1 MNRQAAMMASILAVT
16 LVVSGCNQETEAPA
30 PVRPV
35 LSTVVELT
43 LPASTVAV
51 GTIEPR
57 YTTNMGFRVLGRLIA
72 RPVNV
77 GDLVEE
83 GQTFAAIDPT
93 TFELAVQ
100 SARAE
105 LSRSKARLANAS
117 ATEERKRTL
126 IVSDSTTKASLDDAE
141 YARAGAQASVA
152 GAQANLTKALEQ
164 LSYARLKAEF
174 AGVVTAVS
182 ADVGQVVSPGQT
194 VITVARPEAREAV
207 VDVGSDFPGALQVGL
222 PFTVSLQL
230 LPAIEVEGRIRE
242 IAPQADDATRMRRIR
257 IALIDPPPS
266 FRLGSTVT
274 ARLSN
279 LQNEVLRVPTSAVL
293 TKDGDTFVWVVDPAA
308 STVSLRK
315 VALSADASG
324 MRVNSGLA
332 AGTRIV
338 TAGIHS
344 LKQGQQVRNR
354 RGRSAMSSFNLS
366 DWALKHR
373 SLVWYFMLAFM
384 VAGLFAY
391 LQLGRREDPDFTIK
405 TMVIQ
410 AQWPGASAEEVTRQ
424 VTDRIEKKL
433 EELESLDYT
442 KSVTVAGQ
450 TTVFVYLRD
459 STKAS
464 DVAPTWARVR
474 NMIADIKA
482 DLPQGV
488 IGPGFNDR
496 FGDVFGNIYAF
507 TSDGLSLRQ
516 LRDQVEDIRAKI
528 LTVPNVGK
536 VDILGAQ
543 DEVIYLE
550 FSTRKIAA
558 LGIDSRS
565 IMSSLQAQNAV
576 TASGVFQEG
585 PERISVRV
593 SGEFASEASLKA
605 INLRIN
611 DRFFPL
617 TDVATITRGYA
628 DPPTT
633 LFRFNGQPA
642 IALAIG
648 MKSGANLL
656 KFGEALKEEMS
667 KIVTDLPMGVG
678 VHLVADQPVVVEHAV
693 SGFTEAL
700 FEAIVIVLGISFIS
714 LGLRAGLVVAIAI
727 PLVLAITF
735 VAMAATGISLQ
746 RISLGALIIALGLL
760 VDDAMIAVEMM
771 VARLEVGD
779 PLPKAATYVYTS
791 TAFPMLTGTLVTVAG
806 FIPIGL
812 NSSNAGEYTFTLFV
826 VIAVSLIVSWIVAV
840 LFTPLLGVTILP
852 AKMKGHH
859 EFKGRLARM
868 FSRLLAVCMRH
879 RWITIGVTVAAFV
892 LALFG
897 MQFVQQQFFP
907 SSDRDEL
914 IVDWNL
920 PQNASI
926 AETNAQIARFERE
939 QLQGN
944 DAVDHWS
951 TYVGTGAP
959 RFVLSFDLQTANTW
973 FGQIVIVAKGGIKV
987 RDRVKEQFESY
998 LRTTFPGTDTFVKL
1012 LEVGPPVGR
1021 PVQYRLSGPNIAK
1034 VKELS
1039 ESLAAIV
1046 RSNPHLNNVVF
1057 NWMEPARVVK
1067 VDVLQDK
1074 ARQLG
1079 VSSEDIA
1086 TTLNSVLN
1094 GTSITQVRDSIY
1106 LINVV
1111 DRATAPERASIE
1123 TLRDL
1128 QLIGLGGQSVPL
1140 GAVANIRYEIE
1151 QPTIWRRSR
1160 LPTITLQASIRD
1172 DVQPNTVGEQLA
1184 PRVADF
1190 EKRLPSG
1197 YSVVVGGSVEESAK
1211 SQGPIKA
1218 VLPLMLFI
1226 MATILMIQLQSF
1238 SRLFLVWA
1246 VAPLALIGVVLAL
1259 LPSGAPLGFVAILG
1273 VLALIGILI
1282 RNSVILIVQIEELR
1296 KEGRPAWEA
1305 VVEATEHQFR
1315 PIMLTAAA
1323 ASLALIPIARE
1334 IFWGPMAY
1342 AMMGGIIVGTLLTLL
1357 FLPALYVAW
1366 FRIKQPDQA
1375 PCSKVAKLSSGP
1387 NCSMEER
1394 LLEQTQ

>member
-1 MNRQAAMMASILAVT
+1 
-16 LVVSGCNQETEAPA
+16 
-30 PVRPV
+30 
-35 LSTVVELT
+35 
-43 LPASTVAV
+43 
-51 GTIEPR
+51 
-57 YTTNMGFRVLGRLIA
+57 
-72 RPVNV
+72 
-77 GDLVEE
+77 
-83 GQTFAAIDPT
+83 
-93 TFELAVQ
+93 
-100 SARAE
+100 
-105 LSRSKARLANAS
+105 
-117 ATEERKRTL
+117 
-126 IVSDSTTKASLDDAE
+126 
-141 YARAGAQASVA
+141 
-152 GAQANLTKALEQ
+152 
-164 LSYARLKAEF
+164 
-174 AGVVTAVS
+174 
-182 ADVGQVVSPGQT
+182 
-194 VITVARPEAREAV
+194 
-207 VDVGSDFPGALQVGL
+207 
-222 PFTVSLQL
+222 
-230 LPAIEVEGRIRE
+230 
-242 IAPQADDATRMRRIR
+242 MR
-257 IALIDPPPS
+257 
-266 FRLGSTVT
+266 
-274 ARLSN
+274 
-279 LQNEVLRVPTSAVL
+279 
-293 TKDGDTFVWVVDPAA
+293 
-308 STVSLRK
+308 
-315 VALSADASG
+315 
-324 MRVNSGLA
+324 
-332 AGTRIV
+332 
-338 TAGIHS
+338 
-344 LKQGQQVRNR
+344 
-354 RGRSAMSSFNLS
+354 SFNLS

-373 SLVWYFMLAFM
+373 SLVWYFMIAFM
-384 VAGLFAY
+384 AAGLFAY
-391 LQLGRREDPDFTIK
+391 LQLGRQEDPDFTIK

-464 DVAPTWARVR
+464 DVAPTWVRVR

-488 IGPGFNDR
+488 LGPGFNDR

-528 LTVPNVGK
+528 LTIPNVGK

-558 LGIDSRS
+558 LGIDSRAV
-565 IMSSLQAQNAV
+565 MSSLQAQNAV

-617 TDVATITRGYA
+617 TDVATITRGYV
-628 DPPTT
+628 DPPTN

-667 KIVTDLPMGVG
+667 KIIADLPMGVG

-700 FEAIVIVLGISFIS
+700 FEAIVIVLAISFIS

-735 VAMAATGISLQ
+735 VVMAVTGISLQ

-812 NSSNAGEYTFTLFV
+812 NSSNAGEFTFTLFV

-852 AKMKGHH
+852 AKIKGHQKA
-859 EFKGRLARM
+859 KGR
-868 FSRLLAVCMRH
+868 FGQVFTRLLLVCMHH
-879 RWITIGVTVAAFV
+879 RWITIGVTVAAFL

-926 AETNAQIARFERE
+926 TETNAQIARFERE

-944 DAVDHWS
+944 DGVDHWS

-973 FGQIVIVAKGGIKV
+973 FGQMVVVTKGGIKV

-998 LRTTFPGTDTFVKL
+998 LKTTFPGTDTFVKL

-1039 ESLAAIV
+1039 ESLAAVV
-1046 RSNPHLNNVVF
+1046 RSNLHLNNVVF

-1140 GAVANIRYEIE
+1140 GAIANLRYEIE

-1172 DVQPNTVGEQLA
+1172 DVQPNTVVEQVA

-1190 EKRLPSG
+1190 AKRLPSG
-1197 YSVVVGGSVEESAK
+1197 YSVAVGGSVEESAK

-1218 VLPLMLFI
+1218 VIPLMLFV

-1238 SRLFLVWA
+1238 SRLFLVCA
-1246 VAPLALIGVVLAL
+1246 VAPLALVGVVLAL

-1282 RNSVILIVQIEELR
+1282 RNSVILIVQIEHLKE
-1296 KEGRPAWEA
+1296 EGRPVWEA
-1305 VVEATEHQFR
+1305 VVEATEHRMR

-1323 ASLALIPIARE
+1323 ASLGLMPIVRE

-1366 FRIKQPDQA
+1366 FRIKEPDQA
-1375 PCSKVAKLSSGP
+1375 PCSQVAELSSGP
-1387 NCSMEER
+1387 NSSMEER
-1394 LLEQTQ
+1394 LLEQTQVTI